1 VQRAADGLA
10 EAADDAGHDDGP
22 TLGGRSHGL
31 HAQRGSIGAG
41 GRGRQAARSV
51 LAVGAATAVTGII
64 GFVGLI
70 VPHIVRLL
78 WGGDYRRLLPLSMI
92 LGAGL
97 LLLADAL
104 YPGWQATVDGEP
116 VVIYAADGLLRGVF
130 VAEGAHEVVFTFR
143 PRSLHTGAAV
153 SLVGLFTVAML
164 ALWAARLG
172 GGRR

>member
-1 VQRAADGLA
+1 VKIYENLDALPRAFMVYDWEWRPDTDAAVAAMAAPGFNPARTAVLTGALAPAADGSPPG
-10 EAADDAGHDDGP
+10 D
-22 TLGGRSHGL
+22 
-31 HAQRGSIGAG
+31 
-41 GRGRQAARSV
+41 GRGTVEIVVYAPERVVMSV
-51 LAVGAATAVTGII
+51 N
-64 GFVGLI
+64 
-70 VPHIVRLL
+70 
-78 WGGDYRRLLPLSMI
+78 GD
-92 LGAGL
+92 AGL

-130 VAEGAHEVVFTFR
+130 VADGAHEVVFTFR